1 MAQIIWSEPALIDL
15 ENVAEYV
22 ALSNPQAASSLV
34 KKVMEKQESLELFPA
49 SGKIP
54 NEISELGYREVVVP
68 PCRFFYCED
77 MEIVYI
83 VHVCREERDLRKFM
97 ATN

>member
-34 KKVMEKQESLELFPA
+34 KKVMEK
-49 SGKIP
+49 
-54 NEISELGYREVVVP
+54 
-68 PCRFFYCED
+68 
-77 MEIVYI
+77 
-83 VHVCREERDLRKFM
+83 
-97 ATN
+97 